1 MKKLILCFI
10 VLVFTV
16 APAGANLVVD
26 GSFEFGYSG
35 ADLWVAVAVDGG
47 TFGAWTFHSPDL
59 RSMWLGVDTV
69 DSVMNNFII
78 PDGTSLAHTGDAYGF
93 NWITQLV
100 SGFVVGGTYE
110 VSLAGVAYAIRDPL
124 WGILEV
130 YDPVGD
136 PCEYDLQVNF
146 DVAEPL
152 RRDDTPMLYS
162 SYQFIAS
169 NTELELAI
177 IDPQDHALNIDD
189 VSIELIL
196 IPEPAT
202 ICLLGLGGLLL
213 RRRR

>member
-1 MKKLILCFI
+1 MRKLIICFI
-10 VLVFTV
+10 VLVFAA
-16 APAGANLVVD
+16 APAIANLVVD
-26 GSFEFGYSG
+26 GSFEFGDTG
-35 ADLWVAVAVDGG
+35 EDLWLNVASDGG

-69 DSVMNNFII
+69 DSVMINYII

-100 SGFVVGGTYE
+100 SGFVVGRTYE
-110 VSLAGVAYAIRDPL
+110 VSLAGIAYAIRDPL

-136 PCEYDLQVNF
+136 PCTYDLQVNF

-152 RRDDTPMLYS
+152 RKGDTAMLYS
-162 SYQFIAS
+162 SYQFVAS
-169 NTELELAI
+169 NTELMLSI
-177 IDPQDHALNIDD
+177 IDPAGHALNIDD
-189 VSIELIL
+189 VSI

-213 RRRR
+213 RRKR